1 MTITLKYPEGEFTQA
16 ELAVFNGQE
25 KLAVYLP
32 MKEAIEKGVIIKT
45 GTRPTGKRPANVYRI
60 ADNNAPVP
68 VQAPVVPP
76 PIVETPSV
84 QSVVP
89 VAIPVVQV
97 TIPVITVAA
106 PVVPPAVPVINL
118 APDAA
123 YPCNLCG
130 GPMTVIPDATG
141 VMVKCYNPLP
151 CIPGCNENPYGH
163 GKNAKDAWE
172 TSKEKFYK

>member
-32 MKEAIEKGVIIKT
+32 MKEAIERGVIVKV
-45 GTRPTGKRPANVYRI
+45 GTRPTGKRPANLYRV
-60 ADNNAPVP
+60 AVGAPVP
-68 VQAPVVPP
+68 VPAPLVTS
-76 PIVETPSV
+76 PIVETPL
-84 QSVVP
+84 
-89 VAIPVVQV
+89 APVVQ
-97 TIPVITVAA
+97 PVVNIA
-106 PVVPPAVPVINL
+106 PSVVPPAVPVINL

-141 VMVKCYNPLP
+141 VMVKCFNPLP

-163 GKNAKDAWE
+163 GRNARDAWE

>member
-1 MTITLKYPEGEFTQA
+1 MVITLKYPEGEFTQA
-16 ELAVFNGQE
+16 ELAAFNGME

-32 MKEAIEKGVIIKT
+32 MKEAIEQGIIVKV
-45 GTRPTGKRPANVYRI
+45 GTRPTGKRPANVYRV
-60 ADNNAPVP
+60 ASDVPVP
-68 VQAPVVPP
+68 APAPLVTLPIVVETPLVQPVAPVV
-76 PIVETPSV
+76 
-84 QSVVP
+84 
-89 VAIPVVQV
+89 AL
-97 TIPVITVAA
+97 VIA